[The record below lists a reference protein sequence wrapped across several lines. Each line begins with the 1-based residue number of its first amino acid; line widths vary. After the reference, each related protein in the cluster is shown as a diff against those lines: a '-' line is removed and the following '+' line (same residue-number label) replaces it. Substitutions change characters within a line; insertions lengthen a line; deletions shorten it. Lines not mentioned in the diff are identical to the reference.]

1 MISPHATKTGVTY
14 LNINFKYLLVNNDV
28 PELVNSLSS
37 VFGIIH
43 PIRKETRKP
52 PKISKTLAI
61 ASILP
66 NKSVLIAEGIPS
78 RKINITVM
86 RDALFL
92 LILYLSI
99 SVDTGI
105 SMREIKE
112 VIAAI

>member
-14 LNINFKYLLVNNDV
+14 FNINFKYFFVNNDV

-37 VFGIIH
+37 VLGIIH

-52 PKISKTLAI
+52 PKISNTLAI

-66 NKSVLIAEGIPS
+66 NKSVLMAEGIPS
-78 RKINITVM
+78 KKIKITVM
-86 RDALFL
+86 KEALFL
-92 LILYLSI
+92 FNLYLSI

-112 VIAAI
+112 VIAAK